1 MYRLL
6 TLQDVTDVTD
16 VTVIFLKTCLTMA
29 TDEVT
34 CVLPEGDV

>member
-6 TLQDVTDVTD
+6 TLQDA

>member
-6 TLQDVTDVTD
+6 TLQDP
-16 VTVIFLKTCLTMA
+16 VTVIFLKTCLT